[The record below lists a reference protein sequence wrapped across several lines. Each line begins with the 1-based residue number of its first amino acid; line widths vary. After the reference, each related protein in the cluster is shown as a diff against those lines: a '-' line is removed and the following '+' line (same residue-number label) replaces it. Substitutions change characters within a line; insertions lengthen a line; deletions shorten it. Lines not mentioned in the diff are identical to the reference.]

1 MRSVLKREV
10 MSYRTLR
17 RIGLGAAAAAL
28 VGLAVLTAVRFQRS
42 RQLEHAAERF
52 EESVGPL
59 EFETYAPEP
68 VPDADNAA
76 LPILDAL
83 ERLEEPVEGID
94 WGEEIAWLR
103 RRHREPAGAWS
114 ADEVRRARTLVDARP
129 EALESLLAAAER
141 SGSSFGLDYSEGL
154 WLEYPNLLPVLEA
167 GDLLFARARLARRDG
182 RAGDG
187 VRSVEALGALSRSLR
202 SEPTIVFQL
211 MGHAMEI
218 LQHRAIREG
227 LAAGGYEPEH
237 LRRLRAAV
245 EAAPRAERFE
255 RVVALEAATVY
266 TVRPGGPVSPNL
278 WGGGPWIRSL
288 ADAVVG
294 TERWLDRLEY
304 RWLGHDAIAV
314 ALDYYRGVAR
324 AYPDL
329 TYAEMLD
336 RPDVMEPPRRG
347 FESRFTVNLLR
358 TAGVFKA
365 GEGLARLARLS
376 LDAALVGAGEGS
388 LPAVLPSSVDAGA
401 GPFTGEPPVYRRT
414 EEGGAVLTIPGAAEL
429 WGRVGASFTRGVD
442 GAELFEWRLP
452 PPEPST

>member
-17 RIGLGAAAAAL
+17 RIGLGVAVAAL
-28 VGLAVLTAVRFQRS
+28 VGLVALTVVRFQRS

-59 EFETYAPEP
+59 EFETYAPAP
-68 VPDADNAA
+68 VPDSDNAA
-76 LPILDAL
+76 LPLLEAF
-83 ERLEEPVEGID
+83 ERLEEPVEGLD
-94 WGEEIAWLR
+94 WGEEIAALR
-103 RRHREPAGAWS
+103 RQNREPAGAWS

-129 EALESLLAAAER
+129 EVLESLHEAVGR

-154 WLEYPNLLPVLEA
+154 WLEYPNLLPALEA
-167 GDLLFARARLARRDG
+167 GDLLFARARLARLDG
-182 RAGDG
+182 RPEEG

-202 SEPTIVFQL
+202 AESLTVFQL
-211 MGHAMEI
+211 LGHAMEI
-218 LQHRAIREG
+218 LQCRALREG
-227 LAAGGYEPEH
+227 LAAGGLEPQS
-237 LRRLRAAV
+237 LRRLRDTLGAV
-245 EAAPRAERFE
+245 PRAERFE

-266 TVRPGGPVSPNL
+266 SVRPGGPVSPNL

-294 TERWLDRLEY
+294 PGRWLDRLEY

-329 TYAEMLD
+329 SYAEMLD
-336 RPDVMEPPRRG
+336 RPEVMEPPRRG
-347 FESRFTVNLLR
+347 FESRFTINLLR

-365 GEGLARLARLS
+365 GEGLSRLARLS
-376 LDAALVGAGEGS
+376 LETALVGAEEGS
-388 LPAVLPSSVDAGA
+388 LPRALASSGA
-401 GPFTGEPPVYRRT
+401 ASGGPFTGDPPVYRRT
-414 EEGGAVLTIPGAAEL
+414 EQGGAVLTIPGAAEL

-442 GAELFEWRLP
+442 GAELFEWHLAPLP
-452 PPEPST
+452 SD

>member
-1 MRSVLKREV
+1 MSSVLKREI

-17 RIGLGAAAAAL
+17 RIGLGVAAAAL
-28 VGLAVLTAVRFQRS
+28 VGLAVLTAVRFQIS

-52 EESVGPL
+52 EKSVGPL
-59 EFETYAPEP
+59 EFEAYAPAA
-68 VPDADNAA
+68 VPAADNAA

-83 ERLEEPVEGID
+83 GRLEEPVEGID
-94 WGEEIAWLR
+94 WREEAVWLR
-103 RRHREPAGAWS
+103 QRNREPADAWS
-114 ADEVRRARTLVDARP
+114 ADDVRRARTLVEARP
-129 EALESLLAAAER
+129 EVLESLHEAADR
-141 SGSSFGLDYSEGL
+141 SGSSFGLDYSEGP

-167 GDLLFARARLARRDG
+167 GDLLFARARLARLDG
-182 RAGDG
+182 RAADG

-202 SEPTIVFQL
+202 GESLTLFQL

-227 LAAGGYEPEH
+227 LAAGGYGPEG
-237 LRRLRAAV
+237 LRRLRATV
-245 EAAPRAERFE
+245 EETSRAERFE

-266 TVRPGGPVSPNL
+266 TVRPGGPLSPNL
-278 WGGGPWIRSL
+278 WGGGPWLRSL

-294 TERWLDRLEY
+294 PERWLDRLEY

-329 TYAEMLD
+329 AYAEMLD
-336 RPDVMEPPRRG
+336 RPDVMEPPLQG
-347 FESRFTVNLLR
+347 FERRFTLNLLR

-365 GEGLARLARLS
+365 GEGLARLARRS
-376 LDAALVGAGEGS
+376 LDAALAGAEKGS
-388 LPAVLPSSVDAGA
+388 LPAALPSSSDAGA
-401 GPFTGEPPVYRRT
+401 GPFTGEPPAYRRT
-414 EEGGAVLTIPGAAEL
+414 DEGGAVLTIPGAAEL
-429 WGRVGASFTRGVD
+429 WDRVGTSFTRGVD

-452 PPEPST
+452 PPETSS